1 MGNNLM
7 QTDLSV
13 WGMYQHADIVVKCV
27 MIGLILASVVTWAIF
42 FSKSVEFFNQKRRL
56 KREQQLLAEARS
68 LNQANDIAADFGSKS
83 LSLHLLNEAQNE
95 LELSEGSDDNEGIKE
110 RTSFRL
116 ERRVA
121 AVGRQMGRGNGY
133 LATIG
138 AISPFVGL
146 FGTVWG
152 IMNSF
157 IGIAQTQTTNLAVV
171 APGIAEA
178 LLATAIGL
186 VAAIPAVVI
195 YNVFARQIGGFKAML
210 GDVAAQVLLLQSR
223 DLDLEASA
231 AAHPVRVAQK
241 LRAGS
246 CPMAMHL
253 NENLDDNG
261 EMHDINVTPFI
272 DVMLVLLII
281 FMVAAP
287 LATVD
292 VKVNLPASTSTP
304 QPRPEKPVYLSVK
317 ADNSM
322 FIGNDPVTDETM
334 ITALNALTEGKKDTT
349 IFFRADK
356 TVDYE
361 TLMKVMDTLHQAG
374 YLKIGL
380 VGEET
385 AKAK

>member
-1 MGNNLM
+1 
-7 QTDLSV
+7 
-13 WGMYQHADIVVKCV
+13 
-27 MIGLILASVVTWAIF
+27 
-42 FSKSVEFFNQKRRL
+42 
-56 KREQQLLAEARS
+56 
-68 LNQANDIAADFGSKS
+68 
-83 LSLHLLNEAQNE
+83 
-95 LELSEGSDDNEGIKE
+95 
-110 RTSFRL
+110 
-116 ERRVA
+116 
-121 AVGRQMGRGNGY
+121 
-133 LATIG
+133 
-138 AISPFVGL
+138 
-146 FGTVWG
+146 
-152 IMNSF
+152 
-157 IGIAQTQTTNLAVV
+157 
-171 APGIAEA
+171 
-178 LLATAIGL
+178 
-186 VAAIPAVVI
+186 
-195 YNVFARQIGGFKAML
+195 
-210 GDVAAQVLLLQSR
+210 
-223 DLDLEASA
+223 
-231 AAHPVRVAQK
+231 
-241 LRAGS
+241 
-246 CPMAMHL
+246 MAMHL

-292 VKVNLPASTSTP
+292 VKVNLPVYQHAAAAP
-304 QPRPEKPVYLSVK
+304 GKPVYLSVK